1 MQNRLPFV
9 AAAFICEKVLDEKDG
24 VLTAVR
30 IVDTYTIKAIEIP
43 TAGSSAKGAAR
54 NETPVAV
61 EGPKVIDVNA
71 LIGVKSGNVT
81 GEHDVTIVARDPDGK
96 KAPMPEGR
104 RVALN
109 GGEHGANFVVRF
121 LMPGNAKPGL
131 YWFDVLWDGELLTSI
146 PLRLKREEP
155 TSQEPEKTVTRPN
168 ALAR

>member
-71 LIGVKSGNVT
+71 LIGVKSG
-81 GEHDVTIVARDPDGK
+81 DVSLYAGSRSSGLSTAELQATSRS
-96 KAPMPEGR
+96 R
-104 RVALN
+104 Q
-109 GGEHGANFVVRF
+109 VRP
-121 LMPGNAKPGL
+121 LS
-131 YWFDVLWDGELLTSI
+131 DTSGC
-146 PLRLKREEP
+146 
-155 TSQEPEKTVTRPN
+155 
-168 ALAR
+168 A